1 MTEPSMG
8 EPAEFSGV
16 VLDSENGRTRARS
29 ETILLPL
36 GFTDEDRIEALAD
49 AAAEVAG
56 PMGATVYILH
66 VFEEDEFEQMVER
79 LGYDPDSPPDPDE
92 VVKRIIGVRELTREL
107 TAPLRNYGVGV
118 EIGGRL
124 GDSIG
129 DEIVAV
135 ADDIDATRIVV
146 GGRRRSPTGKAVF
159 GSTAQTVLL
168 NAPCPVT
175 FVRYR

>member
-1 MTEPSMG
+1 MG
-8 EPAEFSGV
+8 GPPAFRDI
-16 VLDSENGRTRARS
+16 VLESENGRAGARS

-36 GFTDEDRIEALAD
+36 GFTNEERIEALAD

-66 VFEEDEFEQMVER
+66 VFDGAEFEQIAER
-79 LGYDPDSPPDPDE
+79 MGYDSDSPPDPDD

-118 EIGGRL
+118 EIGGRV
-124 GDSIG
+124 GDSVG

-135 ADDIDATRIVV
+135 ADEIDATRIVV
-146 GGRRRSPTGKAVF
+146 GGRQRSPTGKAVF
-159 GSTAQTVLL
+159 GSTAQRVLL

-175 FVRYR
+175 FVRYG